1 MEGEKKIVYK
11 REDGQDPRDIK
22 CTTYQ
27 MRNFYAQFAD
37 GFFSNLDW
45 MNYIQHYAVARM
57 AKKGASVLD
66 VCCGRSLLLPLLRYY
81 AGDIEKYTG
90 VDICEKNIN
99 EAKGGASRAARGK
112 KLTPEELEKYYPF
125 KTEWLLHDVA
135 TMSEV
140 VPEASQDLVV
150 YTSALEHMHKEFG
163 AKSLEECFKVMKDSG
178 VMFLS
183 CPNTPGN
190 GFDVQYAAHVYEWG
204 YDELKQE
211 LERIGFHI
219 EHEVGLVMSAADMK
233 AMVEE
238 LPQDL
243 QKFYKTMGKYLP
255 TSLMTVLMGIPYPK
269 KSKEILFICRKKKP
283 EASGGF
289 FDLDDLRPE
298 NIEDD

>member
-1 MEGEKKIVYK
+1 MAEEKEKKIVYK
-11 REDGQDPRDIK
+11 IDEGMDPREVK

-57 AKKGASVLD
+57 AKKGANVLD
-66 VCCGRSLLLPLLRYY
+66 VCCGRSLILPLLRWY
-81 AGDIEKYTG
+81 ARDIAKYTG

-99 EAKGGASRAARGK
+99 EAKAGASRSARGK
-112 KLTPEELEKYYPF
+112 KISPDELKAYYPF
-125 KTEWLLHDVA
+125 ETEWLLHDVA

-140 VPEASQDLVV
+140 VPENSQDLVV

-163 AKSLEECFKVMKDSG
+163 AKSLEECFKIMRGDG

-190 GFDVQYAAHVYEWG
+190 GFDTQYAAHVYEWG
-204 YDELKQE
+204 YDELKEE
-211 LERIGFHI
+211 LQRIGFRI
-219 EHEVGLVMSAADMK
+219 DHEVGLVMSAADMK

-238 LPQDL
+238 LPADL

-255 TSLMTVLMGIPYPK
+255 TSIMTVLMGIPYPSK
-269 KSKEILFICRKKKP
+269 AKEILFICRKP
-283 EASGGF
+283 EAQAGF
-289 FDLDDLRPE
+289 FDIQDLRPE
-298 NIEDD
+298 NIEED